1 MLKVVRFR
9 DRLIIG
15 ALLALWAASVVP
27 ASQETPEGSTQ
38 ERPFFSGTVTEL
50 ASDKLSVSRTIL
62 GKADEQRTFRITSAT
77 RIEGKLKLRSRVTV
91 QFAAGEE
98 GDVAV
103 SIVVRDKPERSK

>member
-1 MLKVVRFR
+1 MLKVVDFLNR
-9 DRLIIG
+9 IVVA
-15 ALLALWAASVVP
+15 ALLALWAVCVMP
-27 ASQETPEGSTQ
+27 AWQETPEANQ

-77 RIEGKLKLRSRVTV
+77 RIEGKLKLKSRVTV

-98 GDVAV
+98 GEVAV
-103 SIVVRDKPERSK
+103 SIVVRDKPDKSK